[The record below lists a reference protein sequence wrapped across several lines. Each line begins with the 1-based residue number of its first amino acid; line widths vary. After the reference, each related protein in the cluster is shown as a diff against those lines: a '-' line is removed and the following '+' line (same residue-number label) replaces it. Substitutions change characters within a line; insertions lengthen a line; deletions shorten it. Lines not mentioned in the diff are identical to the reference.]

1 MFILNFVQKKTMKKF
16 ILLFALIFISNLYAQ
31 SVDLTYTITPKSFFG
46 IGVNAND
53 LFGKTGLYFKVQGI
67 GVDFSS
73 ESNTDFSSI
82 SDRTEYSQ
90 ETIDEIDNSS
100 LLVGLTYNI
109 TELLKSKKNLHIAFG
124 IGYDTKYTS
133 ISWTERYIW
142 DDFPS
147 LNESNFLSRTDLD
160 YSIVFETTLNY
171 TISNHLG
178 VIGGYNSVQGLVI
191 GAFYTFKK

>member
-1 MFILNFVQKKTMKKF
+1 MGKK
-16 ILLFALIFISNLYAQ
+16 
-31 SVDLTYTITPKSFFG
+31 
-46 IGVNAND
+46 
-53 LFGKTGLYFKVQGI
+53 
-67 GVDFSS
+67 
-73 ESNTDFSSI
+73 
-82 SDRTEYSQ
+82 
-90 ETIDEIDNSS
+90 
-100 LLVGLTYNI
+100 
-109 TELLKSKKNLHIAFG
+109 LLKSKKNLHIAFG
-124 IGYDTKYTS
+124 IGYDTKYTW